1 MTTLRRT
8 LYPVSQTPLS
18 RTAIRKLQR
27 RLSTR
32 STAKI
37 SGATYSK
44 YGVINC
50 NLACCIGLWYY
61 RFCCWWCF
69 FRCFFLGG
77 GGGCCVKEFPFLDK
91 NLRKKPNTLSH
102 PVFYKEIVVKLEIS
116 ICLIMH
122 ISFATL
128 NSEKIVKQLC

>member
-1 MTTLRRT
+1 MKTLRRT

-61 RFCCWWCF
+61 RFCCCWWCF
-69 FRCFFLGG
+69 FTMFFF
-77 GGGCCVKEFPFLDK
+77 GGGCCVNDFPFLDK
-91 NLRKKPNTLSH
+91 NLRKKTNTLSH
-102 PVFYKEIVVKLEIS
+102 PVFYKEIVVKLEMS

-128 NSEKIVKQLC
+128 NREKIVKQLC

>member
-8 LYPVSQTPLS
+8 SYPVSQTPLS

-69 FRCFFLGG
+69 FRCFFWGG
-77 GGGCCVKEFPFLDK
+77 VGGVVLTNFLFEIKTCV
-91 NLRKKPNTLSH
+91 KKPNTLSH

-128 NSEKIVKQLC
+128 NREKIVKQLC